1 MKRGY
6 YAKEVKLAVMLSCR
20 KENWVFLYRL
30 STTVCV
36 SGSAS
41 HVHCYLVFSP
51 MSFYVRVSEPSSG
64 VTPSNQ
70 SW

>member
-36 SGSAS
+36 SVTCTLLSRFFS
-41 HVHCYLVFSP
+41 HVFLCAC
-51 MSFYVRVSEPSSG
+51 
-64 VTPSNQ
+64 Q
-70 SW
+70 

>member
-36 SGSAS
+36 SVTCTLLSRFFPPCLFMCVSVS
-41 HVHCYLVFSP
+41 HHLA
-51 MSFYVRVSEPSSG
+51 
-64 VTPSNQ
+64 
-70 SW
+70 

>member
-6 YAKEVKLAVMLSCR
+6 YAKEVKLAVMLCLVEKKTGFFS
-20 KENWVFLYRL
+20 VGLVQQY
-30 STTVCV
+30 V
-36 SGSAS
+36 SAS
-41 HVHCYLVFSP
+41 HVHCYLFFPP
-51 MSFYVRVSEPSSG
+51 MSLYVRVSEPSSG

>member
-20 KENWVFLYRL
+20 KENWVLFFSIGLVQQY
-30 STTVCV
+30 V
-36 SGSAS
+36 SAS